1 MGGLSPVVWS
11 DGDSDGKFG
20 LEMFTG
26 IPETFAFSQL

>member
-1 MGGLSPVVWS
+1 MVWS

-20 LEMFTG
+20 LEMLTG